1 MEYISELYFSPDAE
15 DDLQQGAQARD
26 KENGINEATLDQ
38 AVVLQAQPLRQDER
52 DGDDPTERRQ
62 VMLRGGGAVRRTMNR
77 WFWMHTR

>member
-26 KENGINEATLDQ
+26 KENCINEATLDQ

-77 WFWMHTR
+77 WF